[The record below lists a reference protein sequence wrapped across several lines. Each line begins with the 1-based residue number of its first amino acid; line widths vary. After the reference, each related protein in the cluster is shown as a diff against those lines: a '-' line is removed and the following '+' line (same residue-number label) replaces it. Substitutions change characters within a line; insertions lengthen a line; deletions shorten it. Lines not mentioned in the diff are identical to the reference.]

1 MFYGRNNSSNNWQIK
16 IRTHLQNQLFSKTDT
31 CEPSSEFSSSFT
43 VSVSLVIRVAIQI
56 SRVFRFQPTLSD
68 ASSIPPRG
76 RRPRKH
82 SIPLKLCSR
91 SKKLSRWTEN
101 SKGYKNPWPK
111 KTGIEQQ
118 TRLGESNTLP
128 SPIPTVNPQ
137 RVRKKKSERHS
148 DFHSDSCV
156 WFHVFMS
163 RAAVWFTRFYEY
175 GYLVQ
180 FLLIPLAMRRNP
192 LHTHVYIST

>member
-16 IRTHLQNQLFSKTDT
+16 TRTHLQNQLFSKTDT

-43 VSVSLVIRVAIQI
+43 VSVSLAIRVAIQI

-82 SIPLKLCSR
+82 SIPLKLCLR

-101 SKGYKNPWPK
+101 PGSNNKPGWVKATRCPFQYRLWIPSVSEK
-111 KTGIEQQ
+111 KE
-118 TRLGESNTLP
+118 EWAPFWLP
-128 SPIPTVNPQ
+128 FRFMSLI
-137 RVRKKKSERHS
+137 
-148 DFHSDSCV
+148 SC
-156 WFHVFMS
+156 FHVPCCS
-163 RAAVWFTRFYEY
+163 LIYA
-175 GYLVQ
+175 
-180 FLLIPLAMRRNP
+180 FLWIWIFGS
-192 LHTHVYIST
+192 VSTYTPGDAT